1 MELRDY
7 QIDIAERGLKILQE
21 HKILYLALQV
31 RVGKTVTAL
40 YTAMNYGARNVL
52 FITKKKVIEDIEGQW
67 KELAASYPVYNDAGW
82 YDLKVVNYES
92 LHKLTFKPD
101 LIICDEGQVLGQFP
115 TPAERTK
122 LLKKI
127 AHGLPIIYLSGT
139 PSAESYSQLYHQLW
153 ISSFSPWNAY
163 PTFYKW
169 AKEYVSVRK
178 KYLYNREINDYSD
191 GNKVRIDQDTQHL
204 FISFSQEDA
213 GFTEYV
219 DEEVINVKMSDK
231 VYRIADKLIKHKIVE
246 GQSGIILADTA
257 VKLQQKLHQIYSG
270 TVITEDNGPII
281 LDRTKAEVIQE
292 RFAGQRIAIFY
303 KFIAEGDL
311 LKSMFHWTNNP
322 MQFNQ
327 SKDLVFLS
335 QIQSGREG
343 INLHT
348 ADCLVMYNICF
359 SSVSYWQSRA
369 RLQTKDRTKKAKVY
383 WVFAEGGI
391 EEKVYKVVQQKK
403 DFTLS
408 YFKRAY
414 ATNFSRATK

>member
-1 MELRDY
+1 M
-7 QIDIAERGLKILQE
+7 
-21 HKILYLALQV
+21 QV
-31 RVGKTVTAL
+31 RTGKTYTSI
-40 YTAMNYGARNVL
+40 YTAMQYGARSIL
-52 FITKKKVIEDIEGQW
+52 FITKKKVKEDIMNQW
-67 KELAASYPVYNDAGW
+67 KELVAAYPQAYYDAGW
-82 YDLKVVNYES
+82 FDMHVTNYES
-92 LHKLTFKPD
+92 VHKVTVDFD
-101 LIICDEGQVLGQFP
+101 FIILDESHCCGQYP

-122 LLKKI
+122 LLKKL

-139 PSAESYSQLYHQLW
+139 PTPESYSQLYHQLW
-153 ISSFSPWNAY
+153 ISSFSPWAAF

-169 AKEYVSVRK
+169 SKEYVTVRK
-178 KYLYNREINDYSD
+178 KYLYNREINDYS
-191 GNKVRIDQDTQHL
+191 NASKSKIEEDTQHL
-204 FISFSQEDA
+204 FIQFSQADA

-219 DEEVINVKMSDK
+219 EEEIINVKMSDK

-246 GQSGIILADTA
+246 GQSGTILADTA

-270 TVITEDNGPII
+270 TIITEDGTRVI
-281 LDRTKAEVIQE
+281 LDDTKATYIKEK
-292 RFAGQRIAIFY
+292 FAGQRIAIFY

-311 LKSMFHWTNNP
+311 LKSMFNWTDNP

-348 ADCLVMYNICF
+348 ADALVMYNIDF
-359 SSVSYWQSRA
+359 SAVSYWQSRA
-369 RLQTKDRTKKAKVY
+369 RLQTRDRTRAAKVY
-383 WVFAEGGI
+383 WIFSEGGI

-414 ATNFSRATK
+414 STNFSRATK